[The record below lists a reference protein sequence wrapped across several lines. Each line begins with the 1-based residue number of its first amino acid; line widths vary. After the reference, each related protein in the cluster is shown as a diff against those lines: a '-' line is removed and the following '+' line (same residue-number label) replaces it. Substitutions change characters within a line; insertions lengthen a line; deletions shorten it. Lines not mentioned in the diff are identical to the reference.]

1 VAPPGT
7 ISAAAVIRDPV
18 SRVRYVID
26 DHGEDGLVVDTWI
39 EPGGGLPPHLHP
51 VQQEIWTVVQGKVRF
66 RLGWGERVIAPED
79 GEIVV
84 DPGMVHAVTACTGT
98 EARLRC
104 VVTPA
109 LRFRPFLEE
118 SAAAAREGLF
128 TPRGLPRGM
137 AGARFAAAFLKRYR
151 GETVFLRPPRALQ
164 WLLIALLA
172 RDV

>member
-1 VAPPGT
+1 MTPPGT

-26 DHGEDGLVVDTWI
+26 DHGEDALVVDTWI

-51 VQQEIWTVVQGKVRF
+51 VQEEVWNVVQGKVRF
-66 RLGWGERVIAPED
+66 RLGRGERVIAPED
-79 GEIVV
+79 GEVEV
-84 DPGMVHAVTACTGT
+84 APGMVHAVTACTDQ

-104 VVTPA
+104 VVSPA
-109 LRFRPFLEE
+109 LSFRPFLEE
-118 SAAAAREGLF
+118 SAAAGRQGLF
-128 TPRGLPRGM
+128 TQWGMPRGM

-151 GETVFLRPPRALQ
+151 GETVFVRPPRPLQ